1 MSVNVSHSIDSSNGV
16 ESHDLA
22 GKDKT
27 ELELEKLLFG
37 DEIGFHEGLK
47 PRGQR
52 VAPTSQAVEQ
62 GRLQQEGLEEIN
74 DADVCTMDWALG
86 LQQTQLIPALALLH

>member
-1 MSVNVSHSIDSSNGV
+1 MSVNASHSINGFNGV
-16 ESHDLA
+16 ESNDVV

-27 ELELEKLLFG
+27 ELELEKLVFG

-47 PRGQR
+47 LQGQR
-52 VAPTSQAVEQ
+52 DAPTSQPVKQ
-62 GRLQQEGLEEIN
+62 GRLQEEGLEEID
-74 DADVCTMDWALG
+74 DADVCILNWALG